1 MNEDFNKK
9 LSKSRNE
16 EIRELFVQIHQNYT
30 EHNTTNENNADS
42 VIDTA
47 LLNILSLNDNSV
59 KFVYDQA
66 NFKLLKVSKN
76 FEEITGLKEE
86 EIENLGNIM
95 MHFPPDCVKFLLKTT
110 EHQIV
115 SLTDSIS
122 KNHNS
127 FQFTICGLSA
137 MDKNGK
143 ITHRFLIHYT
153 PYRFNEIGQT
163 QLAIGTLFKI
173 NFMLKS
179 DTMWAR
185 LAHGEGEKEI
195 THISSEDLEYKHKD
209 ILSER
214 EIEILKCIAEGMD
227 ADEIAKTLFISPHTI
242 KNHRKN
248 MLAKTGLCDTTALIQ
263 VCRTCG
269 ILK

>member
-1 MNEDFNKK
+1 MTENINKK

-16 EIRELFVQIHQNYT
+16 EIRELFVQIHENYIVS
-30 EHNTTNENNADS
+30 NTSSENVANS
-42 VIDTA
+42 VIDPA

-59 KFVYDQA
+59 KLVFDQA
-66 NFKLLKVSKN
+66 NFQIIKVSKN
-76 FEEITGLKEE
+76 FEEVTGLKEE
-86 EIENLGNIM
+86 DIENLGNILR
-95 MHFPPDCVKFLLKTT
+95 HVTPDCLKFLLKTA
-110 EHQIV
+110 EYHIV

-127 FQFTICGLSA
+127 FQITLCGLSVV
-137 MDKNGK
+137 DKNGR
-143 ITHRFLIHYT
+143 TNRLLVHYT
-153 PYRFNEIGQT
+153 PYKFDEMGHA
-163 QLAIGTLFKI
+163 QLVIITLFKI

-185 LAHGEGEKEI
+185 LAHGEDEQEI
-195 THISSEDLEYKHKD
+195 THISNEDLEYKHKD

-214 EIEILKCIAEGMD
+214 EIEILKCIDEGMD
-227 ADEIAKTLFISPHTI
+227 ADEIAKTLFISLHTL

-248 MLAKTGLCDTTALIQ
+248 MLARTGLCDTTALIQ
-263 VCRTCG
+263 ICRTCG